1 MTQQVASPR
10 LSRSEEVLEYNL
22 NVDRRRALFFRWAFV
37 LIVVVPTVLSAL
49 YYGLIASDRFVSEAQ
64 YVVRG
69 VTTQRATGL
78 DILFRTFGI
87 SRAVDDT
94 HAVQN
99 YLLSRDAVRAL
110 EPKVKLREIFSS
122 EASDRLSRFP
132 RLWRDNSFES
142 LYDYYRDRIQIVT
155 DSKRGITTL
164 TVSTFRAEDSL
175 AIASALLEAA
185 EAMVNRLNERARSD
199 SVDAARREVQQAE
212 AELLEIQRRL
222 TIYRNSELLV
232 DPTKNSAA
240 ILDTIGALTKELVQ
254 ASARLAEVEATTPQ
268 SPTRQGLR
276 AQMTALQEQI
286 ARQRNLLAGD
296 DKALAANL
304 SQYER
309 LVLERDLADKRLG
322 GATTAYIAAQQ
333 EAQRK
338 QIYIERIVN
347 PNLPD
352 ESTEP
357 LRLRAVATTA
367 VVCFT
372 FFAVMWILVVGAR
385 EHAQ

>member
-1 MTQQVASPR
+1 MQPLASPR
-10 LSRSEEVLEYNL
+10 LSRSEEVVEYNL
-22 NVDRRRALFFRWAFV
+22 NIDRRRAWFFRWAFI
-37 LIVVVPTVLSAL
+37 LIVIVPTILSAG
-49 YYGLIASDRFVSEAQ
+49 YYGLIASERFVSEAQ

-69 VTTQRATGL
+69 VSTQRATGL

-110 EPKVKLREIFSS
+110 EPKVNLREIFSS
-122 EASDRLSRFP
+122 ESSDRLSRFP

-164 TVSTFRAEDSL
+164 SVTTFHAEDSL

-199 SVDAARREVQQAE
+199 SVDAARREVEQAE
-212 AELLEIQRRL
+212 RELLDIQRRL
-222 TIYRNSELLV
+222 TNYRNTELLV

-240 ILDTIGALTKELVQ
+240 ILDTIGVLTKELAQ

-276 AQMTALQEQI
+276 AQLSALQEQI
-286 ARQRNLLAGD
+286 ARQRSLLAGD

-304 SQYER
+304 SRYER
-309 LVLERDLADKRLG
+309 LVLERDLADKRLA

-357 LRLRAVATTA
+357 LRLRAVATTG

-372 FFAVMWILVVGAR
+372 FFAVMWILMVGAK

>member
-1 MTQQVASPR
+1 
-10 LSRSEEVLEYNL
+10 
-22 NVDRRRALFFRWAFV
+22 
-37 LIVVVPTVLSAL
+37 
-49 YYGLIASDRFVSEAQ
+49 
-64 YVVRG
+64 
-69 VTTQRATGL
+69 
-78 DILFRTFGI
+78 
-87 SRAVDDT
+87 
-94 HAVQN
+94 
-99 YLLSRDAVRAL
+99 
-110 EPKVKLREIFSS
+110 
-122 EASDRLSRFP
+122 
-132 RLWRDNSFES
+132 
-142 LYDYYRDRIQIVT
+142 
-155 DSKRGITTL
+155 
-164 TVSTFRAEDSL
+164 
-175 AIASALLEAA
+175 
-185 EAMVNRLNERARSD
+185 
-199 SVDAARREVQQAE
+199 VDAARREVQQAE

-240 ILDTIGALTKELVQ
+240 ILDTIGVLTKELAQ

-276 AQMTALQEQI
+276 AQLTALQEQI